1 MPMHLLL
8 VINIVQ
14 STGKGKSNPEKE
26 GDYAVT
32 AFPRAARKFECV
44 NSSELLVQVIH
55 MESPF

>member
-1 MPMHLLL
+1 MHLLL